1 MFFKQNGF
9 VNILFE
15 VIILPTGKL
24 GSEIILDTAYL
35 PVDIIGIAFMFLG
48 FDFEFLKFLDVG
60 LSACANNTL
69 KILNI
74 SINYSL

>member
-9 VNILFE
+9 INILFE

-24 GSEIILDTAYL
+24 GPEIILDTAYL

-60 LSACANNTL
+60 LSACANYAL
-69 KILNI
+69 KILDI
-74 SINYSL
+74 PIDYSL